1 MRGSRRY
8 SVSTPAKYR
17 IGLWGNAMSANNVN
31 MDALIERL
39 DLDTGSQSATK
50 PGKFDAIHAMD
61 LTRGCPFFS
70 VLRKPDFQRET
81 AIWSPERV
89 RDLIVAFAA
98 EDLVPAV
105 ILWRSPTN
113 HFFVID
119 GAHRLSSLI
128 AWVNN
133 DFGTGV
139 ISQEF
144 FESEVDPA
152 RKLAAKKTKE
162 MVENAV
168 GNYHAIAESFKL
180 STSTQAEKDIAAK
193 LLNCVL
199 PVQWLDGD
207 ATKAEK
213 SFFKINQQGVPLDNT
228 ELTLLYSRQCP
239 NSIAAR
245 ALNQRGTGHLQ
256 SAKFTPENKKD
267 IEAIAVNLHNCLF
280 TPPLMTS
287 TVKSPDHLPLAGR
300 SAAATSLSLL
310 LDTVNLT
317 NGIAGTAPTSKENA
331 EELIPPDIDGTTT
344 VEFLK
349 KTKKIIYRIS
359 SYETHDDMSSLD
371 LHPLVYFYSNGGKH
385 LPSSFLAVVELMN
398 EYEKN
403 NSFHKFTLIR
413 ESFEDFLVKHKD
425 FVQQVSRHA
434 RGQIKAVHKI
444 KEFFVFITKQ
454 IEAGNTDDGIV
465 TNLQASTEFS
475 FLKVTT
481 NDPKTKEDFTS
492 GVKSK
497 VVITHELDVAKRCQI
512 CNARVPNLGI
522 SFDHKQD
529 KKMNGIGDAA
539 NAQFTHHY
547 CNSAKD
553 KLTPLFAKKGL
564 KSEATKVGN

>member
-1 MRGSRRY
+1 M
-8 SVSTPAKYR
+8 PAN
-17 IGLWGNAMSANNVN
+17 LVN
-31 MDALIERL
+31 LDALIERL
-39 DLDTGSQSATK
+39 DLDTASPSPAKT
-50 PGKFDAIHAMD
+50 GKLDAIHAMD
-61 LTRGCPFFS
+61 LTRGHPFFS

-89 RDLIVAFAA
+89 RDLIVAFVA

-105 ILWRSPTN
+105 ILWRDPMN

-133 DFGTGV
+133 DYGIGS
-139 ISQEF
+139 ISQDF
-144 FESEVDPA
+144 FEGVDPA
-152 RKLAAKKTKE
+152 RKYAAEKTKS
-162 MVENAV
+162 MVEEAV
-168 GNYHAIAESFKL
+168 GNYQDISESFKVT
-180 STSTQAEKDIAAK
+180 TSTKAQKDIAAR

-199 PVQWLDGD
+199 PAQWLNGD

-213 SFFKINQQGVPLDNT
+213 SFFKINQQGVPLDST

-256 SAKFTPENKKD
+256 SAKFTPENKKE
-267 IEAIAVNLHNCLF
+267 IETIAVNLHNSLF
-280 TPPLMTS
+280 TPPLMTN

-317 NGIAGTAPTSKENA
+317 NGITGTVPTSKENA
-331 EELIPPDIDGTTT
+331 EELVPPDIDGTKT
-344 VEFLK
+344 VDFLK
-349 KTKKIIYRIS
+349 KTRKIIYRIS

-413 ESFEDFLVKHKD
+413 EPFEEFLVNHKD
-425 FVQQVSRHA
+425 FIQQVSRHV

-444 KEFFVFITKQ
+444 KEFLAFIAKQ
-454 IEAGNTDDGIV
+454 VEAGNTDDDIV
-465 TNLQASTEFS
+465 ANLQASDDFS
-475 FLKVTT
+475 FLKVTVSEL
-481 NDPKTKEDFTS
+481 KTKQEFTA

-497 VVITHELDVAKRCQI
+497 VVITHELEVAKRCQI
-512 CNARVPNLGI
+512 CNARVPNLGV

-529 KKMNGIGDAA
+529 KKLAGIGDAA

-553 KLTPLFAKKGL
+553 KLLPLFAKKGL
-564 KSEATKVGN
+564 KSETAKTETI